1 MPGAF
6 LVVGFGV
13 VLRLD
18 QENVQARCRWYVGL
32 DLLALGVMLLL
43 ELIAYS

>member
-32 DLLALGVMLLL
+32 DLLALGAMLLL
-43 ELIAYS
+43 ELIEYS